1 MKIISEFK
9 EFAVKGNVLD
19 LAIGVIVGGAFG
31 KIVTS
36 LVNDI
41 VMPPLGLLL
50 GGVDFAYQKWVLKE
64 AAGGVSE
71 VALNYG
77 AFINSIVDFL
87 IVAVAIFFVIR
98 QINRFKKQEE
108 TVEPVPLTSED
119 IVLLREIRDSLQK

>member
-19 LAIGVIVGGAFG
+19 LAIGVIIGGAFG

-50 GGVDFAYQKWVLKE
+50 GGVDFADQKWVLKE
-64 AAGGVSE
+64 AADGVSE

-108 TVEPVPLTSED
+108 TVEPVPPTPED